1 MISLE
6 DAKDAIKLANY
17 LTNRLKEPIDEK
29 EVQSAVTLSGY
40 LNRNSKKGSINKEDV
55 ADVNK
60 LCNFINRITR

>member
-1 MISLE
+1 MIPLE

>member
-6 DAKDAIKLANY
+6 DAKDAMRLAVY
-17 LTNRLKEPIDEK
+17 LTNRLKEPIDET
-29 EVQSAVTLSGY
+29 EVQSASALSAY
-40 LNRNSKKGSINKEDV
+40 LNRNSKKGTINQEDV

>member
-6 DAKDAIKLANY
+6 DAKDAIKHANY